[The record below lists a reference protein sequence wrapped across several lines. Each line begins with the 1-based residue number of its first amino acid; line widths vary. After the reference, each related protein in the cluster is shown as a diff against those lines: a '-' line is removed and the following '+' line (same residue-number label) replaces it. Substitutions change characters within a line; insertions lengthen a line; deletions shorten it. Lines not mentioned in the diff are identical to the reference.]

1 LSHSLG
7 EPGRP
12 IQPALIM
19 ATPTTTREALLA
31 DALGDLGRL
40 LDRTEAV
47 KRETLATRQAMVK
60 ANDQLAKQLTDFQGS
75 VNAGTERVKT
85 HIVSHVLTRA
95 DNAARRSIEAQRE
108 AMELAATHAFQAELS
123 PALHKLNTTVHLL
136 SKAVDR
142 LWLNWLTHAATAGLA
157 SAVTWLVLHWN

>member
-1 LSHSLG
+1 
-7 EPGRP
+7 
-12 IQPALIM
+12 M

-75 VNAGTERVKT
+75 VNAGTERVKS
-85 HIVSHVLTRA
+85 HIVNHVAARA
-95 DNAARRSIEAQRE
+95 DYAARQSIEAQRQ
-108 AMELAATHAFQAELS
+108 AMAHAATQAFKAELS
-123 PALHKLNTTVHLL
+123 PALHQLNTQVHVL

-157 SAVTWLVLHWN
+157 SAGTWLALHWN